1 MTWCSPRG
9 CPCNVT
15 TVVPD
20 RPWQHRGVVV
30 SRVTRGTTGV
40 NRLRRVDRWVIDRH
54 ASTLRA
60 ASSPLV
66 VDLGFGASPT
76 TTLELAQRLAGAVPR
91 VEVIGVEVD
100 PARVAVAQRLAA
112 ERLTGRAGAGGAGGR
127 VRFVTGGF
135 DLAAVPGLL
144 SLRGARPT
152 VVRAANVLRQY
163 GEHEVAGA
171 WAAMAAGCAAG
182 GVIVDATCD
191 EVGRRA
197 AWVEVAVGE
206 DLAASPISLTLSL
219 RLAGLERPSEV
230 APRLPKVLIH
240 RNVPGEG
247 VHAFLAALDSAW
259 ERAAPLG
266 AFGARQRWVAA
277 CRAVADAGW
286 PLLGRERRWRLG
298 EVGVAWPA
306 VAPSGA
312 RQ

>member
-1 MTWCSPRG
+1 M
-9 CPCNVT
+9 
-15 TVVPD
+15 
-20 RPWQHRGVVV
+20 VV

-40 NRLRRVDRWVIDRH
+40 NRLRRIDRWLVDRH
-54 ASTLRA
+54 ATTLRA

-76 TTLELAQRLAGAVPR
+76 TTLELAQRLAVAVPR
-91 VEVIGVEVD
+91 VQVVGVEVD

-112 ERLTGRAGAGGAGGR
+112 ERLTGRAGADAAGGAGGR

-135 DLAAVPGLL
+135 DLSAVPDLFGPRGPQG
-144 SLRGARPT
+144 LRGSEPT

-163 GEHEVAGA
+163 DEHEVTGA

-197 AWVEVAVGE
+197 AWVEVVVGE
-206 DLAASPISLTLSL
+206 DLAASPVSLTLSL
-219 RLAGLERPSEV
+219 RLAGLARPSEV

-266 AFGARQRWVAA
+266 AFGPRQRWVAA

-286 PLLGRERRWRLG
+286 PLMGRERRWRLG
-298 EVGVAWPA
+298 EVSVAWSA
-306 VAPSGA
+306 VAPSDGEQSGA
-312 RQ
+312 GAHQEP

>member
-1 MTWCSPRG
+1 M
-9 CPCNVT
+9 
-15 TVVPD
+15 
-20 RPWQHRGVVV
+20 
-30 SRVTRGTTGV
+30 TRGTTGV
-40 NRLRRVDRWVIDRH
+40 NRLRRIDRWLLDRH
-54 ASTLRA
+54 ATTLRA
-60 ASSPLV
+60 ASAPLV
-66 VDLGFGASPT
+66 VDLGFGAGPT
-76 TTLELAQRLAGAVPR
+76 TTLELAQRLAVAVPR
-91 VEVIGVEVD
+91 VEVVGVEVD

-112 ERLTGRAGAGGAGGR
+112 ERLTGRAGAGGVGGAGGR

-135 DLAAVPGLL
+135 DLPAVPDLL
-144 SLRGARPT
+144 SLRGSQGARPT

-163 GEHEVAGA
+163 DEHEVAGA

-191 EVGRRA
+191 EVGRRS
-197 AWVEVAVGE
+197 AWVEVVVGE
-206 DLAASPISLTLSL
+206 DLAASPASLTLSL

-247 VHAFLAALDSAW
+247 VHAFLVALDSAW

-266 AFGARQRWVAA
+266 SYGPRQRWVAA

-298 EVGVAWPA
+298 EVSVAWSA

-312 RQ
+312 PR